1 MSVQAGRA
9 VAYYDDSVE
18 LSIAQY
24 STAAHSKHRQ
34 RQNALTSWTDSPR
47 ALFTLTLDFASKYR
61 IQLGDLTCAQ

>member
-24 STAAHSKHRQ
+24 STAAHRQ